1 MIQTPEPASGIDS
14 SADAEFRTEVRE
26 WLAENLNGQFRELR
40 GLGGPGREHEAFEER
55 LEWDRALAAA
65 GLTCLGW
72 PKQWGGRDATLRQQ
86 VIFHEEYA
94 KADAPSRVS
103 HLGEELL
110 GPTVIAFGT
119 EAQKQRFLPGIRNVT
134 ELWCQGYSE
143 PGAGSDLAAVTT
155 SAQLDGDEWVING
168 QKIWT
173 SLAHLSDWCFVVART
188 EKGSSRHH
196 GLSYLL
202 VPMKQPGVEVRPI
215 IQLTGTA
222 EFNEVF
228 FDNARTAADLVVG
241 QPGDGW
247 KVAMGTLTFER
258 GISTVGQQ
266 IRYARELA
274 DLEAVAQANGAI
286 ENPVI
291 AERLDRAW
299 VGLRVLRAH
308 VLRTLESGHD
318 GASGGAG
325 KSGTAVDA
333 RTAAGQAS
341 VTKLLW
347 ANWHRGLGELAM
359 DVLGAPGLVAD
370 GPGDDLNAWQRMF
383 LFTRADTIYG
393 GSNEV
398 QRNIISERV
407 LGLPREARP

>member
-1 MIQTPEPASGIDS
+1 MIQTPEPASGIERDE
-14 SADAEFRTEVRE
+14 DAAFRAEVRD
-26 WLAENLNGQFRELR
+26 WLAAALNGEFAHLR

-72 PKQWGGRDATLRQQ
+72 PKEWGGRDATLRQQ
-86 VIFHEEYA
+86 IIFHEEYA

-110 GPTVIAFGT
+110 GPTLIAFGT
-119 EAQKQRFLPGIRNVT
+119 EEQKRRFLPGIRNVT

-143 PGAGSDLAAVTT
+143 PGAGSDLAAVAT
-155 SAQLDGDEWVING
+155 SAQLDGDEWSING
-168 QKIWT
+168 QKVWT

-188 EKGSSRHH
+188 EKGSQRHK

-202 VPMKQPGVEVRPI
+202 VPMKQPGIEVRPI

-222 EFNEVF
+222 EFNEVY

-241 QPGDGW
+241 APGDGW
-247 KVAMGTLTFER
+247 RVAMGTLTFER
-258 GISTVGQQ
+258 GTSTIGQQ

-274 DLEAVAQANGAI
+274 DLEAVARANGAI

-291 AERLDRAW
+291 ADRLDKAW

-308 VLRTLESGHD
+308 VLRTLDEGAD
-318 GASGGAG
+318 GAQ
-325 KSGTAVDA
+325 VDA

-359 DVLGAPGLVAD
+359 DVLGAPGLIAD
-370 GPGDDLNAWQRMF
+370 AEGDDLNAWQRLF
-383 LFTRADTIYG
+383 LFSRADTIYG